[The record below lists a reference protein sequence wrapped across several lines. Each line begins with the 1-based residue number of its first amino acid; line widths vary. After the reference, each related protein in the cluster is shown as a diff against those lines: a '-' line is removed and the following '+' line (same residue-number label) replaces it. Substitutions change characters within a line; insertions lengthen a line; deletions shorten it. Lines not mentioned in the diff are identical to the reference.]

1 MKIFEQFLYTVN
13 DSTFD
18 DIALRIFY
26 KQAKENKVY
35 RDFIGFLGIEPT
47 SIDRVDKIPFLPIS
61 FFKSHDVVTGNQ
73 GIPEII
79 FTSSGTSGSFSSRHI
94 VPQLSF
100 YLSNAKRN
108 FEFFFGSL
116 TEYHILA
123 LLPSYLERDGSSLI
137 SMVNYFMAE
146 SQSSGSGFY
155 LNNYEELL
163 RQIKKVKDDGRKVLL
178 LGVSFALLELAER
191 FEVDLSQC
199 IIMDTGG
206 MKGKRKELTRE
217 ELHEF
222 LQNKF
227 HVDVIHSEYGMTEL
241 MSQAYSAGGGLYSL
255 PPWMKAVA
263 RDLNDPFKMEPIGK
277 TGGIN
282 VIDLANLHSCAF
294 IETQDL
300 GKIHQNGRFEILGR
314 FDNSDIRGC
323 NLLV

>member
-1 MKIFEQFLYTVN
+1 MKSFEQVLYTVN

-35 RDFIGFLGIEPT
+35 RDFIGFLGIEPN
-47 SIDRVDKIPFLPIS
+47 SIDRLDKIPFLPIS

-79 FTSSGTSGSFSSRHI
+79 FTSSRTSGSFSSRHI

-241 MSQAYSAGGGLYSL
+241 MSQAYSAGGGLYSS